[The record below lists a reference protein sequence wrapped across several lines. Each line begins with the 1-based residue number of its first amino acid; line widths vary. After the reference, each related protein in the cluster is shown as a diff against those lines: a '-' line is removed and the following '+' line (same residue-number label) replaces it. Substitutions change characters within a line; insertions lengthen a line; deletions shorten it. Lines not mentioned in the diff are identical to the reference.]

1 LSGVSDPK
9 KKIASLRVSTIS
21 PVIASC
27 RYPLVLRGPTTSRD
41 VRGGAFPLVQIT
53 PVRPGVGKCT
63 GGEAQ
68 STPSLHCWFVCCNQ
82 LNSRFLPDLRP
93 GLQSCN
99 TTNLTA
105 LNDER
110 LLLDFGVLGGVTLSE
125 DFFHPAP
132 RTGGVNNFFSG
143 DVILRDTSKLRFV
156 KKQTQWSA
164 LYQAGSQ
171 IIARFR

>member
-1 LSGVSDPK
+1 MFVGEP
-9 KKIASLRVSTIS
+9 
-21 PVIASC
+21 
-27 RYPLVLRGPTTSRD
+27 
-41 VRGGAFPLVQIT
+41 FPLVQIT
-53 PVRPGVGKCT
+53 SVRPGVGKCT

-110 LLLDFGVLGGVTLSE
+110 LLLDFGVLAQDLLCSVGCTPSPNRA
-125 DFFHPAP
+125 F
-132 RTGGVNNFFSG
+132 
-143 DVILRDTSKLRFV
+143 
-156 KKQTQWSA
+156 QSA
-164 LYQAGSQ
+164 RL
-171 IIARFR
+171 